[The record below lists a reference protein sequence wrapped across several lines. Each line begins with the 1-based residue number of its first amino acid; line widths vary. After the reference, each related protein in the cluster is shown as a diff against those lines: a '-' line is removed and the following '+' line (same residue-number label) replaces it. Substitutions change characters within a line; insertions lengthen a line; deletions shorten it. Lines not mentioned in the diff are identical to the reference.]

1 VVSWHP
7 AVNACLP
14 VHPTPSLPL
23 AHVPPATQIARLVPG
38 LHSISVQAAQSRGL
52 HFRMAAAF
60 RRVQRHNSLTAAVE
74 VARRAIV
81 PVRVVPVP
89 AQVTA
94 SHAQAP
100 PPSSAED
107 LVSQPTA
114 KGMTELLSRASASVF
129 RISSPSRRCQEVPF
143 RFHFPPSRASTRP
156 LCSTPVAVDVSRG
169 GRYCS

>member
-1 VVSWHP
+1 VVSWHR

-14 VHPTPSLPL
+14 VHPTPSPPL

-38 LHSISVQAAQSRGL
+38 LHSINVQAAHPRGL
-52 HFRMAAAF
+52 YFRTAAAF
-60 RRVQRHNSLTAAVE
+60 RRAQRLNSLTAPVE
-74 VARRAIV
+74 VARHAIV

-94 SHAQAP
+94 SLAQAP
-100 PPSSAED
+100 PQSSAEG

-114 KGMTELLSRASASVF
+114 KGMTRLSSRDSASVF
-129 RISSPSRRCQEVPF
+129 RISSPFRCQVPF
-143 RFHFPPSRASTRP
+143 RFHFPPSRASIRP
-156 LCSTPVAVDVSRG
+156 LCLTPVVVDVSRG